1 MHPVN
6 EPLLPNAFILGAQ
19 KAGTTWLAKLLSA
32 HPDVDLGLTKE
43 AHCFN
48 REERASDF
56 EQFYSRHFEGST
68 AKVRLDATPNYL
80 CDPDVPNKLAAACPD
95 ATLILS
101 LRNPVDRVVSALS
114 HGVAQ
119 GWFPMGVH
127 SSDYVGRLLDGED
140 DERLILS
147 FSDYLPAL
155 RKWLELFPRDRF
167 QFLVFEEDVSDT
179 QVQTLERSMDH
190 LSLDREAFDWDESK
204 FRSPNPTP
212 KSSVGSYLARYLP
225 GGGRL
230 AAVVD
235 RVSPASNSLRSV
247 DERRLVEHFAADRAE
262 IEKILG
268 RSLSHWQS

>member
-1 MHPVN
+1 
-6 EPLLPNAFILGAQ
+6 
-19 KAGTTWLAKLLSA
+19 
-32 HPDVDLGLTKE
+32 
-43 AHCFN
+43 
-48 REERASDF
+48 
-56 EQFYSRHFEGST
+56 
-68 AKVRLDATPNYL
+68 
-80 CDPDVPNKLAAACPD
+80 
-95 ATLILS
+95 
-101 LRNPVDRVVSALS
+101 
-114 HGVAQ
+114 
-119 GWFPMGVH
+119 MGVH